1 MWVGVA
7 SVTKFLLPVVCLGF
21 GFYSLGFWIYYWQI
35 DRRSPASS
43 FLFFFAVHTSFEPDP
58 DRCRWTNLTSFSAA
72 PIGTNK
78 MRKIGG
84 WRSQTHWRV
93 PCFVN
98 IKARWGFIC
107 MTQFVKC
114 LMSFTEHEL
123 WTVAELKFKIINK
136 NRPIRHA
143 PPPPTPYTHTHSSE
157 TCLCMCTCT
166 HIMYG
171 HADEAVAANGW
182 RKMMDGRCLMTVLGG
197 CSLSYIFTVNLSGCL
212 TPPSPALF
220 RWWVMEGGSLPY
232 QFFSSLPV
240 GVSATVTAP
249 HPTHLHHH
257 HPYIIWKS
265 GAVRQMSTTKMQ
277 REIVKNI
284 WVWKKTCF
292 MWKVYCQS
300 NPGFRRMEDCVRVG
314 PVRSLLGLAQ
324 SN

>member
-143 PPPPTPYTHTHSSE
+143 PPPPHPLHTHSLVRDLSVHVHVH
-157 TCLCMCTCT
+157 T
-166 HIMYG
+166 HNVWSCWWSSGSQRMEEDDGWKVFDDCVGWLLALLYF
-171 HADEAVAANGW
+171 HCQPQWLPHPSVSRPLQVMSNG
-182 RKMMDGRCLMTVLGG
+182 GRISPLSVLFFPSSWGVSN
-197 CSLSYIFTVNLSGCL
+197 CYS
-212 TPPSPALF
+212 PPPHPSPSPPPLYNLEKRRCKTDEHDKNAERDSKEYLSVKKNVF
-220 RWWVMEGGSLPY
+220 HVKSL
-232 QFFSSLPV
+232 LPV
-240 GVSATVTAP
+240 QPRLQTNGR
-249 HPTHLHHH
+249 L
-257 HPYIIWKS
+257 
-265 GAVRQMSTTKMQ
+265 
-277 REIVKNI
+277 
-284 WVWKKTCF
+284 
-292 MWKVYCQS
+292 CQS
-300 NPGFRRMEDCVRVG
+300 WT
-314 PVRSLLGLAQ
+314 S
-324 SN
+324 